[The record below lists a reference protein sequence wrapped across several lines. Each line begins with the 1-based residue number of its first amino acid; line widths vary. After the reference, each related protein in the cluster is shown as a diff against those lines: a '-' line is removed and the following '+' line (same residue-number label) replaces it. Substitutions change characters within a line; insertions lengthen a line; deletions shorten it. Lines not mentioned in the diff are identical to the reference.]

1 MPPPHEPHHLL
12 TVVIS
17 GLMQGRDETWVDE
30 ALERW
35 LQTPTLAGLVVAA
48 VHRLPATDSRAQLAT
63 DAVDRGAS
71 AATELGRLLYGAWTR
86 PLTEAAV
93 VAIATRLAA
102 AGGAY
107 AVEHGLG
114 ILDQWTEHH
123 AESSF
128 STELASVTLDLIRQG
143 NYRSDRSAMIAL
155 HRSRL
160 LQVLGLGLEERLT
173 AVVDMLR
180 SLKTFAGRNDL
191 ELLDTLAAEDPQRTI
206 ETIVDLLVGDD
217 EGSFQPWLM
226 WLDQAKLLSRLERAS
241 SSQLVVD
248 TVIQRVEPAHWPRL
262 IDHLDLSP
270 AAPDPLLVELLD
282 QSNEPSLHDRAAFR
296 FMYPETAFWGAE
308 SAYLRGR
315 RHIAEQWIEASP
327 PQSGYRT
334 WLDELIQT
342 IDRRIESIEVEEAER
357 DH

>member
-1 MPPPHEPHHLL
+1 LA
-12 TVVIS
+12 
-17 GLMQGRDETWVDE
+17 QRRDEAWVDE
-30 ALERW
+30 VLERW
-35 LQTPTLAGLVVAA
+35 LQTPSLADLVIAA
-48 VHRLPATDSRAQLAT
+48 VHRLPATDPRAQLAT
-63 DAVDRGAS
+63 EAVDRGAS

-93 VAIATRLAA
+93 ITIATRLAA

-123 AESSF
+123 AESPF

-143 NYRSDRSAMIAL
+143 NRLSDRSAMIAL

-173 AVVDMLR
+173 AVVDVLC
-180 SLKTFAGRNDL
+180 SLNTFASRNDL

-206 ETIVDLLVGDD
+206 DTIVDLLVGDD

-248 TVIQRVEPAHWPRL
+248 TVIQRVEPAQWPRL

-282 QSNEPSLHDRAAFR
+282 RSNEPSLHDRAAFR

-327 PQSGYRT
+327 PQSGDRT

-342 IDRRIESIEVEEAER
+342 IDRRIESIEIEEAER
-357 DH
+357 DY

>member
-1 MPPPHEPHHLL
+1 
-12 TVVIS
+12 
-17 GLMQGRDETWVDE
+17 
-30 ALERW
+30 
-35 LQTPTLAGLVVAA
+35 
-48 VHRLPATDSRAQLAT
+48 
-63 DAVDRGAS
+63 
-71 AATELGRLLYGAWTR
+71 
-86 PLTEAAV
+86 
-93 VAIATRLAA
+93 
-102 AGGAY
+102 
-107 AVEHGLG
+107 
-114 ILDQWTEHH
+114 
-123 AESSF
+123 
-128 STELASVTLDLIRQG
+128 
-143 NYRSDRSAMIAL
+143 
-155 HRSRL
+155 
-160 LQVLGLGLEERLT
+160 LEERLT
-173 AVVDMLR
+173 AVVDVLC
-180 SLKTFAGRNDL
+180 SLNTFASRNDL

-206 ETIVDLLVGDD
+206 DTIVDLLVGDD

-248 TVIQRVEPAHWPRL
+248 TVIQRVEPAQWPRL

-282 QSNEPSLHDRAAFR
+282 RSNEPSLHDRAAFR

-342 IDRRIESIEVEEAER
+342 IDRRIESIEIEEAER
-357 DH
+357 DY